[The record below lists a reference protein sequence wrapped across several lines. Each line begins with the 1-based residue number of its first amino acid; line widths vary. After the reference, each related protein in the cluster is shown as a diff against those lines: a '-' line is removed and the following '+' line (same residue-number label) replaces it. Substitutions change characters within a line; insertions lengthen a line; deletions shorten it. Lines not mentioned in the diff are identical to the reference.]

1 MANILCVMYQM
12 RENPKEEEVLKK
24 LSGVQRREVMLV
36 VTVREEGDP
45 GTDYTRSTKSKY
57 TDVGQIAS
65 DGSAQTPLLCKE
77 RLKKHL
83 KGLRVTHVLDCW
95 VSELRQMRQQYWQTG
110 MSHVQCECLL
120 VTVHTG

>member
-1 MANILCVMYQM
+1 MAHILCVMYQM

-24 LSGVQRREVMLV
+24 LSGVQRREVMV
-36 VTVREEGDP
+36 GVTVREEGDP

-65 DGSAQTPLLCKE
+65 DGSAQTPWLCKE

-83 KGLRVTHVLDCW
+83 KGL
-95 VSELRQMRQQYWQTG
+95 
-110 MSHVQCECLL
+110 
-120 VTVHTG
+120 